1 MENEEE
7 MNLEAFD
14 VPLREWI
21 SQERS
26 LSQWID
32 LCYFGRTRREI
43 KRRMRDFLNTFS
55 ESSLPSHHLSHNLT
69 TTSSAKRK
77 REHEEELEEELAS
90 NGRLVY
96 HDRFIS
102 LKISDF
108 IFIFVRIR
116 KMCLHNKS
124 SLEISYTHLL
134 HHAPILGDLFPPFF
148 NLSSSVHIF
157 NLSSFH

>member
-1 MENEEE
+1 LCCSEEERRRVELENEEE

-69 TTSSAKRK
+69 TTSSSAKRK

-96 HDRFIS
+96 HDRFIF
-102 LKISDF
+102 LKN
-108 IFIFVRIR
+108 IR
-116 KMCLHNKS
+116 F
-124 SLEISYTHLL
+124 HLY
-134 HHAPILGDLFPPFF
+134 F
-148 NLSSSVHIF
+148 
-157 NLSSFH
+157 